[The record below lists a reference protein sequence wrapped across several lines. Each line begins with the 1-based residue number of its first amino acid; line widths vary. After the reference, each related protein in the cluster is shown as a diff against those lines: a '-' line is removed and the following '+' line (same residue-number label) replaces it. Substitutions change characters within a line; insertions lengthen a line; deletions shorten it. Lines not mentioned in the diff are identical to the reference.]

1 MGFVVVGRGEVGFV
15 FVFVFVFIFV
25 FVFAFELPCVG
36 FVVGW
41 LRPSGFLFPTTG
53 NSPWELALPILL
65 SAEKNAKYLET
76 IG

>member
-1 MGFVVVGRGEVGFV
+1 MVAFVGFVVVG
-15 FVFVFVFIFV
+15 
-25 FVFAFELPCVG
+25 
-36 FVVGW
+36 
-41 LRPSGFLFPTTG
+41 RPSGFLFPTTG